1 MCGLLW
7 SVSGYQERLWMIVI
21 PKEKPII
28 GNLNSYYIQ
37 IERLIEHFQGEV
49 GCGSLYFKSLSS
61 EGALFFDK
69 DEILN
74 GVFCQ
79 KNEEITGSDAVGRLI
94 ETSAK
99 TNYSL
104 NVYILR
110 AEDIY
115 FWSNIPDAKRI
126 YQDLTTEFTDL
137 EGLIKK
143 MRSEGLTGFIEAM
156 IGEEKGGGLIFINNG
171 QVSGGSYSW
180 GEGDSFRS
188 AEDQEKLIQMT
199 KDHGGSFHV
208 SRIPMVDN
216 ELIED
221 ADIELEAEEISE
233 IPSTRIITAM
243 EEMIAIFERTIK
255 TMKIS
260 ESEFATLLKRKF
272 VEKADRFPF
281 LDPFAAEFIY
291 ADKKITFDGNTS
303 NKELT
308 LGVIESITELAN
320 ELNVSRQFNE
330 NLVTWIK
337 KYEEEVSTYE
347 IKF

>member
-1 MCGLLW
+1 
-7 SVSGYQERLWMIVI
+7 MIVI
-21 PKEKPII
+21 PKEIPII

-61 EGALFFDK
+61 EGTLFFDK

-74 GVFCQ
+74 GVYCR
-79 KNEEITGSDAVGRLI
+79 KNEEITGSVAINRLI
-94 ETSAK
+94 ETSGK

-143 MRSEGLTGFIEAM
+143 MKSEGLTGFIEAV

-171 QVSGGSYSW
+171 QITGGSYSW
-180 GEGDSFRS
+180 GQGDSFRS
-188 AEDQEKLIQMT
+188 TEDQKQLIQLT

-208 SRIPMVDN
+208 SRIPMIES
-216 ELIED
+216 ELVED
-221 ADIELEAEEISE
+221 ADIEFDAEEISD

-255 TMKIS
+255 AMKIS
-260 ESEFATLLKRKF
+260 ESEFATLLNRKF

-281 LDPFAAEFIY
+281 LDPFAAEFKY
-291 ADKKITFDGNTS
+291 ADKKITFDGNTT

-308 LGVIESITELAN
+308 LGVIESINELAD
-320 ELNVSRQFNE
+320 ELNATNKFKA

-337 KYEEEVSTYE
+337 KYDEEVTTFE
-347 IKF
+347 IRF